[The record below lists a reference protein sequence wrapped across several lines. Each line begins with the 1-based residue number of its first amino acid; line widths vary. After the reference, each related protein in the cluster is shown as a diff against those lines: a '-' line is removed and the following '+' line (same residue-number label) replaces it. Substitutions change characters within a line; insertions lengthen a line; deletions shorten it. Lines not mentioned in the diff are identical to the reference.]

1 MHKLPMKFK
10 EILLPTMLILEEDKV
25 AQVMEEE
32 DSFQMAEVVQVI
44 EVMVAEAEE
53 VIRQCVRFVVV
64 LVMLP

>member
-1 MHKLPMKFK
+1 MKFK